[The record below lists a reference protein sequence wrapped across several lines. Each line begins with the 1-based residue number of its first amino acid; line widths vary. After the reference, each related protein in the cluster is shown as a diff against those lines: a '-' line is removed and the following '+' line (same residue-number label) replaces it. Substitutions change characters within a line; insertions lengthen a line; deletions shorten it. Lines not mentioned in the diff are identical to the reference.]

1 MYRIG
6 QEEIRELTKVIQTR
20 DLFKINNGLQES
32 RQVENKLSEIFGC
45 QYPIFMTSG
54 HAALTSAMV
63 AMGIGPGDE
72 VIVPAYTY
80 IATAMAVVAAGAIPI
95 IAEVDD
101 TLTISPEDIRK
112 KISKHAKAIVPVH
125 IQGFPCNMN
134 AIMDIAK
141 EHNLFVLEDAC
152 QADGGSF
159 HGKRLGTIGDAGA
172 LSFNFFKIIS
182 CGEGGALLTDNRE
195 IFERA
200 LIYQDSSAV
209 AFFGDQMQGFSTEG
223 FCGNEYRSNEL
234 CAAVMNVQLSRLDG
248 ILADLRKN
256 KKYMM
261 EQLAGYCKY
270 IPSNDIEGDCA
281 TTLALQFESEE
292 EARSFAVAEGIYGT
306 LPIDTGK
313 HIYKHWTPIMEKRG
327 AYNPLMDPFRMEANK
342 EIVPDYHPEMCP
354 ETLERLAKVVYIS
367 VDPDH
372 TKEQLDE
379 KIARMKKAFDR
390 IESGSETRV
399 YHA

>member
-6 QEEIRELTKVIQTR
+6 QEEITELSKVILAR
-20 DLFKINNGLQES
+20 DLFKVNQGLKES
-32 RQVENKLSEIFGC
+32 ERVEANLKKIFETDF
-45 QYPIFMTSG
+45 PIFMSSG
-54 HAALTSAMV
+54 HAALTSALV

-112 KISKHAKAIVPVH
+112 KISKHTKAIIPVH
-125 IQGFPCNMN
+125 IQGLPCNMD

-159 HGKRLGTIGDAGA
+159 NGKRLGTIGDAGA

-182 CGEGGALLTDNRE
+182 CGEGGALLTNNRD

-200 LIYQDSSAV
+200 LIYHDSSAV
-209 AFFGDQMQGFSTEG
+209 AYFGNQMQDFNTEG

-248 ILADLRKN
+248 ILKDLRKN
-256 KKYMM
+256 KKYIMD
-261 EQLAGYCKY
+261 QLEGDCKF
-270 IPSNDIEGDCA
+270 IPSNDIEGDCG
-281 TTLALQFESEE
+281 TMLAFQFESEKD
-292 EARSFAVAEGIYGT
+292 ARAFATAEGIKGN

-313 HIYKHWTPIMEKRG
+313 HVYKHWTPIMEKRG
-327 AYNPLMDPFRMEANK
+327 ALNPLMDPFNMEANK
-342 EIVPDYHPEMCP
+342 DIVPDYHTEMCP
-354 ETLERLAKVVYIS
+354 ETLEKLSKVVFITIN
-367 VDPDH
+367 PDH
-372 TKEQLDE
+372 TKDLLDE
-379 KIARMKKAFDR
+379 KIALIKKALN
-390 IESGSETRV
+390 
-399 YHA
+399 HN

>member
-6 QEEIRELTKVIQTR
+6 QEELAELEKVVLAR
-20 DLFKINNGLQES
+20 DLFKINDGLRES
-32 RQVENKLSEIFGC
+32 EQVEAKLKDMFGC
-45 QYPIFMTSG
+45 KYPIFLSSG
-54 HAALTSAMV
+54 HAALMSALV

-112 KISKHAKAIVPVH
+112 KISKHTKAIVPVH
-125 IQGFPCNMN
+125 IQGFPCNMK

-159 HGKRLGTIGDAGA
+159 SGKRLGTIGDAGA
-172 LSFNFFKIIS
+172 LSFNYFKIIS
-182 CGEGGALLTDNRE
+182 CGEGGALLTNNRE

-209 AFFGDQMQGFSTEG
+209 AFFGDQMQGFTTEG

-261 EQLAGYCKY
+261 DQLKGYCKF

-292 EARSFAVAEGIYGT
+292 DARSFAVAEGIYGT

-327 AYNPLMDPFRMEANK
+327 AFNPLMDPFKMEANK
-342 EIVPDYHPEMCP
+342 DIVPDYHAEMCP
-354 ETLERLAKVVYIS
+354 ETLEKLSKVVYIS
-367 VDPDH
+367 INPDH
-372 TKEQLDE
+372 TQDLLDE
-379 KIARMKKAFDR
+379 KIALIKKALN
-390 IESGSETRV
+390 
-399 YHA
+399 HN